1 MTLQNLLG
9 ISLDSI
15 APNRETI
22 ARLLAAAQRN
32 LTDARLD
39 ALSQENRFDAAYKAI
54 MQLSM
59 FALNANGFRT
69 LTSRPGHHQTAIQ
82 SLTLTIGL
90 STDRMIVLDAL
101 RKQRNLSDYS
111 GDLVTD
117 AAVRECMSS
126 ATALLDDVQKWLN
139 VNRPELA

>member
-15 APNRETI
+15 TPNRETI
-22 ARLLAAAQRN
+22 ARLLVAAQRN
-32 LTDARLD
+32 LLDARLE
-39 ALSQENRFDAAYKAI
+39 ALSPENRLDAAYKAI

-59 FALNANGFRT
+59 LALNANGFRT

-126 ATALLDDVQKWLN
+126 ATALLDDVQM
-139 VNRPELA
+139 

>member
-22 ARLLAAAQRN
+22 ARLLTAAQRN
-32 LTDARLD
+32 LMDARLD
-39 ALSQENRFDAAYKAI
+39 GLSQENRFDAAYKAI

-59 FALNANGFRT
+59 LALNANGFRT

-126 ATALLDDVQKWLN
+126 ATALLDDVRTWLTA
-139 VNRPELA
+139 NRPELA